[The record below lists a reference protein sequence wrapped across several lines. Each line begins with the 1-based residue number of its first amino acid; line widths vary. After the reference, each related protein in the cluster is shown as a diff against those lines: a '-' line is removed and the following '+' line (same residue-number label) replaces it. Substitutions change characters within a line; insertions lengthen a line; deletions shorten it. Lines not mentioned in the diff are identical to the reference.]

1 LTSVVQKVLALACK
15 DMRVLITDRG
25 NVFWVFGFPALFAL
39 LFGAIHSG
47 AGQGPS
53 SMKLAVVDEDRSAFS
68 QVYISHL
75 EDQNALD
82 VSRLA
87 REEAIA
93 QVRKGQQA
101 AAVIIK
107 PGFGEGLDSVFDADE
122 AKLEMALDPSR
133 KMEGAYL
140 KGLLARAQF
149 EVLGEQF
156 QDRQWL
162 RGQMET
168 WRGEV
173 RQASDMDPDEAEV
186 LLRYFDAT
194 DTFLNDVNESTLEG
208 GLGEGMLNIPT
219 VDIDREAEGPQASFQ
234 IIFPQAIIF
243 AIISCAATFAVSIV
257 RERTTGTF
265 QRLCIGPIS
274 QADILAGKGLA
285 CGATCALVI
294 GMLTIGGRLI
304 FKVPVGS
311 PALFVVASA
320 CTVLCFV
327 GLMMFVSTLG
337 QTEQS
342 VGGAGWAILMIM
354 AMFGGAMMPLAF
366 MPSWMAK
373 ISHFSPVKWGI
384 LAMEGA
390 IWRGFSVGE
399 LLVPCAVLLG
409 IGAAFFALGVLMLRR
424 ARL

>member
-1 LTSVVQKVLALACK
+1 MARLVQTLLALAGK
-15 DMRVLITDRG
+15 DFRVLITDRG
-25 NVFWVFGFPALFAL
+25 NVFWVFGFPTLFAL
-39 LFGAIHSG
+39 LFGAIHSE
-47 AGQGPS
+47 AGKGPS

-68 QVYISHL
+68 QIYVSHL

-82 VSRLA
+82 VSRLE

-107 PGFGEGLDSVFDADE
+107 PGFGAGLDSIFDADE

-140 KGLLARAQF
+140 QGLLARAQF

-156 QDRQWL
+156 QDRGWL
-162 RGQMET
+162 QGQMET

-173 RQASDMDPDEAEV
+173 TQANDMDPEDVRV
-186 LLRYFDAT
+186 LLRYLDAT
-194 DTFLNDVNESTLEG
+194 DAFLEDVNEQTLEG
-208 GLGEGMLNIPT
+208 SFGDGIFNVATMEIQREGEGPKT
-219 VDIDREAEGPQASFQ
+219 SFQ
-234 IIFPQAIIF
+234 ITFPQAIIF
-243 AIISCAATFAVSIV
+243 GILSCAATFAVSIV

-274 QADILAGKGLA
+274 QAHILAGKGLA
-285 CGATCALVI
+285 CGMTCVLVI
-294 GMLTIGGRLI
+294 GLLTLGGLSI
-304 FKVPVGS
+304 FDVPIDS
-311 PALFVVASA
+311 PPLFVVGSV
-320 CTVLCFV
+320 CTVWCFV

-337 QTEQS
+337 KTEQS

-366 MPSWMAK
+366 MPSWMAR

-390 IWRGFSVGE
+390 IWRGFSVFE
-399 LLVPCAVLLG
+399 MVVPCAVLLA
-409 IGAAFFALGVLMLRR
+409 IGLSFFSLGVLMLRR
-424 ARL
+424 AQL